1 MSSTLAFLARL
12 LLAIIFV
19 VSGIRKAMAFGATAQ
34 MLAAKGFPYA
44 DIVLILTIVLE
55 IGGGLLLILD
65 VQARLA
71 ALALAALT
79 IAAGVLFHD
88 FWTRLGSDGGDFV
101 NQMNHFLKNLAI
113 VGGLLHVAAT
123 PSSRQVSVRPS
134 P

>member
-1 MSSTLAFLARL
+1 MNSTLAFLARL

-55 IGGGLLLILD
+55 IGGGLLLILG
-65 VQARLA
+65 VQARA
-71 ALALAALT
+71 AAFALAAFT
-79 IAAGVLFHD
+79 IVAGVLFHD
-88 FWTRLGSDGGDFV
+88 FWTRFGGADFI
-101 NQMNHFLKNLAI
+101 NQLNHFLKNLAI

-123 PSSRQVSVRPS
+123 PTSRDVSVRPS